1 MMKQSKHWLT
11 GLLMTVMMLSLT
23 GCASLSAP
31 TSTQESTSHSVAVSS
46 KTKAAKKHSTSVKDQ
61 STSASSEAAQSSSTT
76 AESASA
82 DQLTGALA
90 SLTGALASSAQA
102 ASTQSQTAASNAIS
116 ASETTSS
123 PASNKAS
130 AATSSTVNDQ
140 VVDGL
145 NQAANLQP
153 ENGDQYMISQTSD
166 GNWQVDIRT
175 SSGEGQD
182 PNVSHLK
189 EIYKYNPITGQY
201 QQMDPMTGEF
211 N

>member
-1 MMKQSKHWLT
+1 
-11 GLLMTVMMLSLT
+11 
-23 GCASLSAP
+23 
-31 TSTQESTSHSVAVSS
+31 
-46 KTKAAKKHSTSVKDQ
+46 
-61 STSASSEAAQSSSTT
+61 
-76 AESASA
+76 
-82 DQLTGALA
+82 
-90 SLTGALASSAQA
+90 
-102 ASTQSQTAASNAIS
+102 
-116 ASETTSS
+116 
-123 PASNKAS
+123 ASNKAS

-153 ENGDQYMISQTSD
+153 ENGDQYMTSQTSD

-189 EIYKYNPITGQY
+189 GIYKYNPTTGQY

>member
-31 TSTQESTSHSVAVSS
+31 TSTQESTSHSAAVSS

-76 AESASA
+76 AELASA
-82 DQLTGALA
+82 DQ
-90 SLTGALASSAQA
+90 LTGALASSAQA

-123 PASNKAS
+123 PASNKVS

-189 EIYKYNPITGQY
+189 GIYMYNPTTGQY

>member
-11 GLLMTVMMLSLT
+11 GLLMTAMMLSLT

-31 TSTQESTSHSVAVSS
+31 TSTQESTSHSAAVSS

-61 STSASSEAAQSSSTT
+61 STSASSEAAQSSSMT

-82 DQLTGALA
+82 DQ
-90 SLTGALASSAQA
+90 STGALASSAQA
-102 ASTQSQTAASNAIS
+102 AGAQSTAASNATS

-153 ENGDQYMISQTSD
+153 ENGDQYMTSQTSD

-189 EIYKYNPITGQY
+189 GIYKYNPTTGQY

>member
-153 ENGDQYMISQTSD
+153 ENGDQYMTSQASD

>member
-11 GLLMTVMMLSLT
+11 GLLMTAMMLSLT

-46 KTKAAKKHSTSVKDQ
+46 KTKVAKKHSTSVKDQ

-76 AESASA
+76 AESAS
-82 DQLTGALA
+82 
-90 SLTGALASSAQA
+90 SAQA
-102 ASTQSQTAASNAIS
+102 ASAQSQTAASNVIS

-153 ENGDQYMISQTSD
+153 ENGDQYMTSQTSD

-189 EIYKYNPITGQY
+189 GIYKYNPTTGQY

>member
-11 GLLMTVMMLSLT
+11 GLLMTAMVLSLT

-46 KTKAAKKHSTSVKDQ
+46 KTKVAKKHSTSVKDQ
-61 STSASSEAAQSSSTT
+61 STSASSEAAQSSSMT

-82 DQLTGALA
+82 DQ
-90 SLTGALASSAQA
+90 STGALASSAQA
-102 ASTQSQTAASNAIS
+102 AGAQSTA

-153 ENGDQYMISQTSD
+153 ENGDQYMTSQTSD

-189 EIYKYNPITGQY
+189 GIYKYNPTTGQY

>member
-11 GLLMTVMMLSLT
+11 GLLMTAMMLSLT

-46 KTKAAKKHSTSVKDQ
+46 KTKVAKKHSTSVKDQ

-82 DQLTGALA
+82 DQ
-90 SLTGALASSAQA
+90 STGALASSAQA
-102 ASTQSQTAASNAIS
+102 AGAQSTAASNATS

-153 ENGDQYMISQTSD
+153 ENGDQYMTSQTSD

-182 PNVSHLK
+182 SNVSHLK
-189 EIYKYNPITGQY
+189 GIYKYNPTTGQY